1 MSVSGNKKRFYT
13 VVRGRVPGIYPM
25 WFGPGGAQGQI
36 RGYAGAIYRGFATME
51 EARDFMARPISPP
64 VRKQGAYRNGP
75 SEEGAH
81 DEQKRPVHIYTD
93 GGCIDN
99 PGPGGFGAVIIEGD
113 KRIEISGGYRLTT
126 NNRMELMACIRALH
140 ALKKSSH
147 AVLFT
152 DSQYVANAIQKGWAV
167 KWRSRNWMRDKTHR
181 AINSDL
187 WAEVLKLLERHDV
200 VFRWVR
206 GHAGNP
212 ENERCDVLAGKAA
225 QDPDLAPDTGYEN
238 AMNELRESRL
248 F

>member
-1 MSVSGNKKRFYT
+1 MSENKKRFYT
-13 VVRGRVPGIYPM
+13 VVKGRVPGIYTS
-25 WFGPGGAQGQI
+25 WFGPSGAEEQV
-36 RGYAGAIYRGFATME
+36 RGYTGAIYRGFATME
-51 EARDFMARPISPP
+51 EAKDFMVRPKFSP
-64 VRKQGAYRNGP
+64 VRKQSDYRDGH
-75 SEEGAH
+75 SEEG
-81 DEQKRPVHIYTD
+81 DPDDRKRPVHIYTD

-113 KRIEISGGYRLTT
+113 KRTEISGGYRLTT
-126 NNRMELMACIRALH
+126 NNRMELMACIQAL
-140 ALKKSSH
+140 LTLRKSSH

-152 DSQYVANAIQKGWAV
+152 DSQYVANAVQKGWAV
-167 KWRSRNWMRDKTHR
+167 KWRSRNWMRDKTHK

-187 WAEVLKLLERHDV
+187 WAELLNLLEKHDV

-225 QDPDLAPDTGYEN
+225 QGPDLATDTGYEK
-238 AMNELRESRL
+238 AMNELKESRL